1 MSARPIDMLR
11 VVLHLT
17 RTLHAENRLKDRST
31 MTSPRTTAAL
41 AALCLALLV
50 GLAACG
56 GDDDAADTTTA
67 ATSTPAESSGGDA
80 AAGEEVWTFAGCG
93 ACHTL
98 AAAGTEGQL
107 RGPNLD
113 DLQPDFDTVVRQVT
127 NGGGGMP
134 AFSERL
140 TEDQIQ
146 DVAAYVSEN
155 AGG

>member
-1 MSARPIDMLR
+1 MR
-11 VVLHLT
+11 VSV
-17 RTLHAENRLKDRST
+17 
-31 MTSPRTTAAL
+31 
-41 AALCLALLV
+41 ALLV

-56 GDDDAADTTTA
+56 GDDDAADTA
-67 ATSTPAESSGGDA
+67 ATATAPAEGSGGDA
-80 AAGEEVWTFAGCG
+80 VAGEEVWAIAGCG
-93 ACHTL
+93 GCHTL
-98 AAAGTEGQL
+98 AAAGSEGQL

-113 DLQPDFDTVVRQVT
+113 ELQPDFDTVVRQVT

-140 TEDQIQ
+140 TEQQIQ

>member
-1 MSARPIDMLR
+1 
-11 VVLHLT
+11 
-17 RTLHAENRLKDRST
+17 
-31 MTSPRTTAAL
+31 MTSLANSTAAL
-41 AALCLALLV
+41 SGRLPRTAHRARRLW
-50 GLAACG
+50 GRRRRG
-56 GDDDAADTTTA
+56 RHDTA
-67 ATSTPAESSGGDA
+67 ATSTAAESSGGDA
-80 AAGEEVWTFAGCG
+80 TAGEEVWTFAGCG

-98 AAAGTEGQL
+98 AAAGSEGQL

>member
-1 MSARPIDMLR
+1 MR
-11 VVLHLT
+11 
-17 RTLHAENRLKDRST
+17 K
-31 MTSPRTTAAL
+31 TAIL
-41 AALCLALLV
+41 CAASLALLI

-67 ATSTPAESSGGDA
+67 PTSTTAESSGGDA
-80 AAGEEVWTFAGCG
+80 SAGEEVWALAGCG
-93 ACHTL
+93 GCHTL
-98 AAAGTEGQL
+98 AAAGSEGQL

-127 NGGGGMP
+127 SGGGGMP

>member
-1 MSARPIDMLR
+1 MI
-11 VVLHLT
+11 
-17 RTLHAENRLKDRST
+17 
-31 MTSPRTTAAL
+31 SPRTTANR
-41 AALCLALLV
+41 AAVCLVLLV

-67 ATSTPAESSGGDA
+67 PASTTAESSGGDA
-80 AAGEEVWTFAGCG
+80 VAGEEVWAIAGCG
-93 ACHTL
+93 GCHTL
-98 AAAGTEGQL
+98 AAAGSEGQL

-127 NGGGGMP
+127 SGGGGMP

-140 TEDQIQ
+140 TEEQIQ